1 MTRQRTGTAA
11 PKNPTRR
18 VRKFARKYTLELT
31 ESEFNVLRGVL
42 LCHQYVEE
50 WQRKTPMSKIID
62 RPETYETTQ
71 AKA

>member
-1 MTRQRTGTAA
+1 MPRQPTGTTP
-11 PKNPTRR
+11 PKNPARR

-31 ESEFNVLRGVL
+31 ESEFNILRGVL

-62 RPETYETTQ
+62 RPEMYETTR